1 MALWGTALQW
11 SCALAASLILG
22 VGAAHKL
29 RHFVYFRYDLE
40 GYGLLP
46 RVLVSPV
53 ALLFVLSEL
62 AAALFLPFG
71 ATRSAG
77 ALLGMSVVVAATA
90 AVVINLLRGHVVAC
104 GCGGLSGGQDISV
117 VMVFRNLL
125 LLAML
130 LAAAGS
136 ASGASGNAAHFGLT
150 LPASLVLVLGY
161 VWLSQFAANS
171 AQLRTGAISY
181 G

>member
-1 MALWGTALQW
+1 MTGWATSMQS

-22 VGAAHKL
+22 IGAAYKL
-29 RHFVYFRYDLE
+29 RHFVHFRYDFE

-46 RVLVSPV
+46 QALVSPA

-71 ATRSAG
+71 ATRAAG
-77 ALLGMSVVVAATA
+77 ALLGVSVVVAATA
-90 AVVINLLRGHVVAC
+90 AVVINLLRGRVVAC

-117 VMVFRNLL
+117 LMVFRNLL
-125 LLAML
+125 LVVVL

-136 ASGASGNAAHFGLT
+136 VPGAAGIEAHYGLT
-150 LPASLVLVLGY
+150 LPTGLILVLGY
-161 VWLSQFAANS
+161 AWLSQFAANS
-171 AQLRTGAISY
+171 AQLRTGAV
-181 G
+181 